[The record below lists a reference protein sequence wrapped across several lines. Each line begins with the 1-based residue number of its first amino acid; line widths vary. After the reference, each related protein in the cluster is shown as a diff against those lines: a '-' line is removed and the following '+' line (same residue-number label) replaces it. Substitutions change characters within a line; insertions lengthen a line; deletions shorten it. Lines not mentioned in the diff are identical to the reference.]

1 MLVALSFA
9 LMAAPSSQ
17 AVDLRNVLNGYSLT
31 SWGLN
36 DGLPSSE
43 VLAIAQDQ
51 DGFLWLGTDTG
62 LVRFDGTRFLRWAGP
77 TTPRSIRAVVIT
89 ADGDLWAG
97 LGDDGGVLRYVREGA
112 GRLRLEREYGLG
124 DGLAAGAVRSLAI
137 DPEGSIWAGHLGGL
151 FRVSADRWTRWTAG
165 GLEKV
170 EVHALLVDATGRLL
184 VGTPHGILVSRPPDY
199 ASFELD
205 AVGVTRRDPVL
216 SIGVDD
222 HGGIWRTDGLHGFQG
237 RIAGRGRVRAADIG
251 RGQRLVH
258 DSAGYLWVGTG
269 GQGLWR
275 VTRDPKGTVTVEHS
289 TVTTGLLGNGVT
301 SIFEDRDGNI
311 WVGTLDGLNRFT
323 RYIATPIQGL
333 GLVSGVEVSPHG
345 IWVLTAE
352 SLFVID
358 PAATSHAAI
367 TKYRGEV
374 MAMHADERGHLWM
387 SAREGLWRFDQAGR
401 LEGPWPAGRLDAI
414 HLIASDRRGGLWL
427 FDVQRGLHRLADG
440 QLTSAPLPYDLR
452 RTALAWMDTARDG
465 TLWLATADG
474 RLVSIGV
481 DGRSAIY
488 DREDGLDAG
497 MVRSILVDDEGTLW
511 LGAAKGLVRF
521 EDGRFSAVPDIH
533 GHAMESMTGLIV
545 DGAGQTWAGL
555 RSGLLR
561 VSRED
566 LHRRMTATEAVVPL
580 VHISKA
586 DGLAGSPRWY
596 GHRGMVR
603 DAWNRLWM
611 VTSRGLSVVD
621 PANVAAPKPVEAS
634 VETIVVDGHT
644 LSEGASELPAG
655 TRRLD
660 VQFGARSLTSPSTTR
675 FRYRLDGFDTEWVEA
690 GPRRHASYTNL
701 EPGDYRF
708 NVMATN
714 TDGTWP
720 PAASLWTFTVAPMFY
735 QTKTFLALTVL
746 AILGAV
752 GLVWRLHLNRVR
764 NEMSILFAERARLAR
779 EIHDTLLQGL
789 FGVALRCDAI
799 AAEAGSTA
807 PHIQSQMLD
816 LRRGVEQ
823 YVREARQSILG
834 LRSPALDR
842 LGLAEALRTTGER
855 LTAGTTMTFAFEVV
869 GRAHRCP
876 AAAEEHLLRI
886 GQEALTNAVRHAK
899 ADTVGAVLRYTSGE
913 IQLRVS
919 DSGQGFDVV
928 AASQTS
934 GLGLENIRERA
945 AAAGG
950 MVRIHSRTGQG
961 TDIDVTVPYEPATA
975 GA

>member
-1 MLVALSFA
+1 MLAAVFVA
-9 LMAAPSSQ
+9 LMAAPSTQ

-62 LVRFDGTRFLRWAGP
+62 LVRFDGTRFLRWSGA
-77 TTPRSIRAVVIT
+77 TTPRSIRALLIT
-89 ADGDLWAG
+89 PSGELWAG
-97 LGDDGGVLRYVREGA
+97 LGEDGGVLRYVRDGA

-124 DGLAAGAVRSLAI
+124 EGLAAGAVRSLAI
-137 DPEGSIWAGHLGGL
+137 DCEGTVWAGHLGGL
-151 FRVSADRWTRWTAG
+151 FRFSADRWTRWTAR

-184 VGTPHGILVSRPPDY
+184 VGTPHGVLVSRPPDHEI
-199 ASFELD
+199 FELD
-205 AVGVTRRDPVL
+205 AGGVTRRDPVL
-216 SIGVDD
+216 SISVDEN
-222 HGGIWRTDGLHGFQG
+222 GGIWRTDGRHGFQG
-237 RIAGRGRVRAADIG
+237 RIAGRGRVSAADIG

-275 VTRDPKGTVTVEHS
+275 VKRDPRGTVTVEHS

-352 SLFVID
+352 SLVVID
-358 PAATSHAAI
+358 PATASHTAI

-374 MAMHADERGHLWM
+374 IAIHADEQGHLWM
-387 SAREGLWRFDQAGR
+387 STGEGLWRFDQAGR
-401 LEGPWPAGRLDAI
+401 LEGPFPAGGLDAI

-427 FDVQRGLHRLADG
+427 YDVQRGLHRLAG
-440 QLTSAPLPYDLR
+440 GSLAGAALPDDIR
-452 RTALAWMDTARDG
+452 RTALAWMETARDG
-465 TLWLATADG
+465 RLWLATADG

-481 DGRSAIY
+481 DGRLVVY

-497 MVRSILVDDEGTLW
+497 MVRAILVDDEGTLW
-511 LGAAKGLVRF
+511 LGAAKALVRF
-521 EDGRFSAVPDIH
+521 QNGRFAAVPDIQ

-561 VSRED
+561 VPHED
-566 LHRRMTATEAVVPL
+566 LHRRMTATDAVVPL
-580 VHISKA
+580 IHISKA

-596 GHRGMVR
+596 GHRGIVR
-603 DAWNRLWM
+603 DAWSRLWM

-621 PANVAAPKPVEAS
+621 PANVAEPKPVEAS
-634 VETIVVDGHT
+634 VDSVVVDGHT
-644 LSEGASELPAG
+644 QSEGIAELPAG

-660 VQFGARSLTSPSTTR
+660 VQFGARSLTSPSATR

-720 PAASLWTFTVAPMFY
+720 AQASLWTFTVQPMFY
-735 QTKTFLALTVL
+735 QTRTFLVLTVL
-746 AILGAV
+746 AILGVVA
-752 GLVWRLHLNRVR
+752 LVWRLHLTRVR
-764 NEMSILFAERARLAR
+764 NEMCILLTERARLAR

-807 PHIQSQMLD
+807 PHLQSQMLD

-855 LTAGTTMTFAFEVV
+855 LTAGTPMTFAFEVV
-869 GRAHRCP
+869 GRARRCP
-876 AAAEEHLLRI
+876 AFAEEHLLRI
-886 GQEALTNAVRHAK
+886 GQEAITNAVRHAR
-899 ADTVGAVLRYTSGE
+899 AGTVGAVLRYTSDE
-913 IQLRVS
+913 IQLQVS

-928 AASQTS
+928 AAGRTS

-950 MVRIHSRTGQG
+950 VVRIHSQAGQG
-961 TDIDVTVPYEPATA
+961 THIDVTVPYEPATA